1 MTHLFIVSRHCIYSR
16 LQFGRGELKLII
28 VINIYKW
35 VSYAYERG
43 HKAFCN
49 FIKTHSGREGGSV
62 VKHFYFLPV
71 YVHFEIRWGMGYI
84 FSIQEKNIT
93 SGFCAYILP
102 IRLMYRVISI
112 YIYVSSESK
121 INLVNNQRTLVPAGK
136 KRLIFGWTNVKIF
149 GLWIGILH
157 CLIIADIVSSF
168 NRRFLIE
175 FKKQN
180 YLKKNEKK
188 MYPVWTIKSHSF

>member
-1 MTHLFIVSRHCIYSR
+1 MSLNIFTFCRYMYISR
-16 LQFGRGELKLII
+16 L
-28 VINIYKW
+28 
-35 VSYAYERG
+35 
-43 HKAFCN
+43 
-49 FIKTHSGREGGSV
+49 GGGWGIFFNTRKV
-62 VKHFYFLPV
+62 YNLRFLC
-71 YVHFEIRWGMGYI
+71 VHFTYKINVPSN
-84 FSIQEKNIT
+84 F
-93 SGFCAYILP
+93 
-102 IRLMYRVISI
+102 
-112 YIYVSSESK
+112 YIYLRFPR

-168 NRRFLIE
+168 NRLFIIE

-180 YLKKNEKK
+180 YLKKKWKK